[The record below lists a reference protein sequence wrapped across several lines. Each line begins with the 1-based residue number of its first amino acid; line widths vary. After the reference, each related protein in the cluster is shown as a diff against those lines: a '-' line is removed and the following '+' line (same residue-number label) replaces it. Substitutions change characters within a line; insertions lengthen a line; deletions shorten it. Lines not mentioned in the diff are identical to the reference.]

1 MLNVGEIK
9 ETISELEKQ
18 KTTFDTCHKLAS
30 LYIILDHINTNK
42 IYDEHTN
49 KENKVIEEYSDILP
63 SYKKYCE
70 IKRNYQLGLLSDNQI
85 QSSMKSV
92 CLEIEEFI
100 LTLYSSTDTEIE
112 RSLIHDLLK
121 SIEKK
126 VKV

>member
-9 ETISELEKQ
+9 DTISELQRQ

-30 LYIILDHINTNK
+30 LYIVLDHLDNNTVQEQ
-42 IYDEHTN
+42 IED
-49 KENKVIEEYSDILP
+49 KVVQEYSDILP

-85 QSSMKSV
+85 QFSMKSV